1 MNMVNYCLDPIL
13 HQAIDI
19 WDHQLIQQQQQQQM
33 AQQPHPPQPPLVDID
48 SHDEDSDD
56 EEEEDLEGFFL
67 STEQITT
74 NRIPYGLI
82 FEPKNSIFLKIVQTG
97 FNKM

>member
-1 MNMVNYCLDPIL
+1 MNMVNYDPDLDPIL
-13 HQAIDI
+13 PQVIDI
-19 WDHQLIQQQQQQQM
+19 WDHWLIQQQQQPKN
-33 AQQPHPPQPPLVDID
+33 AQHPPKPPVVVTD

-67 STEQITT
+67 GIEQTTT

-82 FEPKNSIFLKIVQTG
+82 VEPQTFNIFKDSSERFQ
-97 FNKM
+97 